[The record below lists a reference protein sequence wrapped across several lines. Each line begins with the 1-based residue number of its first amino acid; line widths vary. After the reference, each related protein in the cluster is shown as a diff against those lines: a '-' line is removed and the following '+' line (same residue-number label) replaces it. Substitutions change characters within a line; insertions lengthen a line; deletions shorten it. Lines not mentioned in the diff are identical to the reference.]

1 MAPKHD
7 VAIYSPGSS
16 VFFGGAGL
24 LANDAGDLRASAK
37 GVPQGGG
44 AEIQM
49 AFLSRGLSATGLATA
64 IITWPSGGGPA
75 RDPEEPDLVERP
87 PYSGTGTRAKVQEA
101 RHIWRAMRE
110 ADARAYIFRGG
121 GPQLMIGDAFCRLHR
136 RRLVFSAANDLDFDF
151 NRPDR
156 TRAHL
161 VAYRAALRDAD
172 LVVVQRSQQGDLAR
186 AAGLSPIEL
195 IPSFAEPAEPSST
208 QPEAFLWIGRLVDYK
223 RPMEYV
229 RLAESLPDARFRMV
243 WHPTNETRP
252 ELVTEVRAA
261 HERLPNLEFAG
272 QIPRGEVL
280 GEIDRAYA
288 VVSTSRAE
296 GMPNTFLEAWSRA
309 IPVVSLDFD
318 PDGRI
323 AKEGLGLVAHTA
335 DELRDAAARVFS
347 DPAARAEMG
356 ERAREYVAAVH
367 SPATVSG
374 HWANALR
381 EALAR

>member
-7 VAIYSPGSS
+7 VAIYSPASS
-16 VFFGGAGL
+16 WFFGGAGL
-24 LANDAGDLRASAK
+24 LANEAGDLVTSAK
-37 GVPQGGG
+37 GVPRGGG
-44 AEIQM
+44 AELQM
-49 AFLSRGLSATGLATA
+49 SLLARGLSAAGLATA
-64 IITWPSGGGPA
+64 IIVWPGGEPA
-75 RDPEEPDLVERP
+75 SDSSEPDLVERP
-87 PYSGTGTRAKVQEA
+87 AYSGTGARAKIQEA
-101 RHIWRAMRE
+101 RYIWRAMRE

-121 GPQLMIGDAFCRLHR
+121 GPQLLVGYAFCRLHR
-136 RRLVFSAANDLDFDF
+136 RQLIFSAASDLDFDF
-151 NRPDR
+151 DRSDR

-161 VAYRAALRDAD
+161 VAYRAALRGAD
-172 LVVVQRSQQGDLAR
+172 LIVVQRSQQGDLAR
-186 AAGLSPIEL
+186 AAGLSPVEL
-195 IPSFAEPAEPSST
+195 IPSFAEPAEPSSSE
-208 QPEAFLWIGRLVDYK
+208 PEAFVWIGRLVDYK
-223 RPMEYV
+223 RPLEYV
-229 RLAESLPDARFRMV
+229 RLAESLPDARFRMI

-252 ELVTEVRAA
+252 ELVTELRAA
-261 HERLPNLEFAG
+261 DERLPNLEFAG

-356 ERAREYVAAVH
+356 ESARDYVAAMH
-367 SPATVSG
+367 SPAAVSR

-381 EALAR
+381 EALAP

>member
-7 VAIYSPGSS
+7 VAIYSPASS

-24 LANDAGDLRASAK
+24 RANEAGDLVASAK
-37 GVPQGGG
+37 GVQGGG
-44 AEIQM
+44 AEFQM
-49 AFLSRGLSATGLATA
+49 SLLARGLSATGLATA
-64 IITWPSGGGPA
+64 IIVWPSGGGPA
-75 RDPEEPDLVERP
+75 TDPSEPDLVERP
-87 PYSGTGTRAKVQEA
+87 SYSGTGARAKIQEA

-136 RRLVFSAANDLDFDF
+136 RRLIFSAANDLDFDF

-161 VAYRAALRDAD
+161 IAYRAALRGAD
-172 LVVVQRSQQGDLAR
+172 LVVVQRSQQRDLAR
-186 AAGLSPIEL
+186 TAGLGPVEL
-195 IPSFAEPAEPSST
+195 IPSFAEPAEPSSAD
-208 QPEAFLWIGRLVDYK
+208 PEAFLWIGRLVDYK

-243 WHPTNETRP
+243 WHATNETRR
-252 ELVTEVRAA
+252 ELVTELRAA
-261 HERLPNLEFAG
+261 DERLPNLELAG
-272 QIPRGEVL
+272 AVSRSELL

-374 HWANALR
+374 HWANARR